1 MSVYKSKRSISKMEF
16 IKTAQQ
22 ISTYTIKQLKKF
34 PKSYRFNIVNDLYR
48 LSLEIYENSLKANS
62 IYMNKNMTETEY
74 LLRKKYLFKSKSAI
88 FAMSGLL
95 TIVFDMVIQGNN
107 FLGDKEKTSNMFQE
121 WARLLNLEHRLIKGV
136 IDSDKKKW
144 KEYQSKSKKSEQSK
158 MEGENKNTDILILED
173 FNLD

>member
-1 MSVYKSKRSISKMEF
+1 MSVYKSKRTVSKMEF
-16 IKTAQQ
+16 IKTGQQ
-22 ISTYTIKQLKKF
+22 IATYTIKQLKKF

-48 LSLEIYENSLKANS
+48 LSIEIYENSLKANS
-62 IYMNKNMTETEY
+62 IYMNKNMTEAEY
-74 LLRKKYLFKSKSAI
+74 LLRKEYLFKSKSAI

-95 TIVFDMVIQGNN
+95 TVVFDMVLQGNN
-107 FLGDKEKTSNMFQE
+107 FLGEKEKTSNMFQE

-144 KEYQSKSKKSEQSK
+144 KEYQKSEESK
-158 MEGENKNTDILILED
+158 TEGENKNTDILILED